1 MKNHVP
7 RMHKTLS
14 LITVT
19 LCLQACAG
27 APKNAEEFREMVRSG
42 ARLNLKTV
50 ESFEVARPFADVSAT
65 LRKRTDECLR
75 VTMTAQ
81 GTARGNVGAF
91 VERTT
96 THTYKPTVIATA
108 QKTEL
113 HVQMKRAG
121 GGTHELGA
129 PPDGYYR
136 VVLDAVPV
144 GQNRTKI
151 DMYINS
157 ADDNLIRNA
166 LRGWVQGTNLGCPDV
181 TKR

>member
-1 MKNHVP
+1 
-7 RMHKTLS
+7 
-14 LITVT
+14 
-19 LCLQACAG
+19 
-27 APKNAEEFREMVRSG
+27 
-42 ARLNLKTV
+42 
-50 ESFEVARPFADVSAT
+50 
-65 LRKRTDECLR
+65 
-75 VTMTAQ
+75 MTAQ

-91 VERTT
+91 IKVTT
-96 THTYKPTVIATA
+96 THTYTPTFIATA
-108 QKTEL
+108 KKTEL

-121 GGTHELGA
+121 GGMHELGA

-166 LRGWVQGTNLGCPDV
+166 LRGWAQGTNLGCPDV

>member
-1 MKNHVP
+1 MKGYAAP
-7 RMHKTLS
+7 TYKTFS
-14 LITVT
+14 LIVVT
-19 LCLQACAG
+19 LCLEACAG

-42 ARLNLKTV
+42 AKYNLKTV
-50 ESFEVARPFADVSAT
+50 ETFEVARPFADVSAT
-65 LRKRTDECLR
+65 LRKRTDECLK

-96 THTYKPTVIATA
+96 THTYKPTFIATA

-113 HVQMKRAG
+113 HVQMKMAG
-121 GGTHELGA
+121 GGTHEFGA

-136 VVLDAVPV
+136 VVLDAVPA
-144 GQNRTKI
+144 GKNRTRI

-157 ADDNLIRNA
+157 ADDNLIGNA
-166 LRGWVQGTNLGCPDV
+166 LRGWAQGTNLGCPDV

>member
-1 MKNHVP
+1 MKSRVL
-7 RMHKTLS
+7 RTYETMS
-14 LITVT
+14 LIAVA
-19 LCLQACAG
+19 LCLQGCAG

-42 ARLNLKTV
+42 ARYNLKTI
-50 ESFEVARPFADVSAT
+50 ESFEVARSLADVSAT

-75 VTMTAQ
+75 VIMTAQ
-81 GTARGNVGAF
+81 GTARGNLGAL

-96 THTYKPTVIATA
+96 THTYKPTFIATA
-108 QKTEL
+108 KKTEL

-121 GGTHELGA
+121 GGTYELGA

-157 ADDNLIRNA
+157 SDDNLIRNA
-166 LRGWVQGTNLGCPDV
+166 LRGWAQGTNLGCPDV